1 MKDNGREGNMLKNLI
16 ILGLL
21 IIIMTGATASDVVAY
36 VEDNQ
41 LIDKFSEM
49 LYNIVRSVK
58 NVKEYTKSKCD
69 CDISSC
75 LKCLLI

>member
-1 MKDNGREGNMLKNLI
+1 MKDNGREGKMMKNLI

-36 VEDNQ
+36 VEENQ

-49 LYNIVRSVK
+49 LYSIIGSIK
-58 NVKEYTKSKCD
+58 DNV
-69 CDISSC
+69 
-75 LKCLLI
+75 

>member
-41 LIDKFSEM
+41 LIDKYSEK
-49 LYNIVRSVK
+49 LYSIID
-58 NVKEYTKSKCD
+58 TKKD
-69 CDISSC
+69 KI
-75 LKCLLI
+75 K

>member
-1 MKDNGREGNMLKNLI
+1 MLKNLI

-49 LYNIVRSVK
+49 LYSIIGSIK
-58 NVKEYTKSKCD
+58 DNV
-69 CDISSC
+69 
-75 LKCLLI
+75 

>member
-21 IIIMTGATASDVVAY
+21 IIIMTGATASDVGAY
-36 VEDNQ
+36 VENNQ

-49 LYNIVRSVK
+49 LYSIIGSIK
-58 NVKEYTKSKCD
+58 DNV
-69 CDISSC
+69 
-75 LKCLLI
+75 

>member
-49 LYNIVRSVK
+49 LYSIIVSIK
-58 NVKEYTKSKCD
+58 DN
-69 CDISSC
+69 
-75 LKCLLI
+75 L